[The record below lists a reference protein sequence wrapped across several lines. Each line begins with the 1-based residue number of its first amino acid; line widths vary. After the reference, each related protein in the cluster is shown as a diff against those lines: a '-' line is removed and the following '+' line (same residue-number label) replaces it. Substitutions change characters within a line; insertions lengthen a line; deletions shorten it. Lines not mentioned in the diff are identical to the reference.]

1 MFLIDL
7 LSIAKK
13 KRKQIGS
20 FIDEIC
26 NYQPKTGMCKAY
38 FTRWYFNPNIQACE
52 TFIYGG
58 CGADYTSNNFRT
70 RESCEAYCLGNAG
83 FQSTKY
89 YVNDPYGD
97 DTIILA

>member
-1 MFLIDL
+1 MIYFL
-7 LSIAKK
+7 SQK

-89 YVNDPYGD
+89 YENDPYGD